1 MTKKAIAVI
10 ILEDIE
16 RIKESIMIKETL
28 EKIEQIS
35 ADTLAAIAESVSL
48 DAVNDIRVKILGK
61 KGELTA
67 VLKTMGKLSAEERP
81 VIGAK
86 ANEVREAVESA
97 IAEQMSRLKSL
108 NYETRLREEAIDV
121 TLPGKRVSLGKPHP
135 MSNVLSDMKEIFRAM
150 GYTVVTGPEI
160 EETRYVFDML
170 NTKEGHPARDESD
183 TFYIENDVVLRTQ
196 TSSVQIRTM
205 LENKPPIAIIS
216 PGRVFRRD
224 EFDATHSPV
233 FNQCEALVVD
243 KNITFAD
250 LKGTLETFMKRLYGD
265 SVRLRFRPHHFPYT
279 EPSAEVDLS
288 CFKCGGD
295 GCSMC
300 KGEGWIEMLGAGVV
314 HPQVLRNCGI
324 DPEVYSGFAFGVGLD
339 RITMMRYE
347 IDDLRH
353 MYENDLRFLKQ
364 F

>member
-1 MTKKAIAVI
+1 
-10 ILEDIE
+10 
-16 RIKESIMIKETL
+16 MIKET
-28 EKIEQIS
+28 IEQLEQLLNSTLTAVRDS
-35 ADTLAAIAESVSL
+35 ADLA
-48 DAVNDIRVKILGK
+48 AVNDVRVRMLGK

-67 VLKTMGKLSAEERP
+67 ILKTMGKLSADERP
-81 VIGAK
+81 IIGAR
-86 ANEVREAVESA
+86 ANEVREAVENA
-97 IAEQMSRLKSL
+97 ISEQTAKLKALS
-108 NYETRLREEAIDV
+108 YETGVKAETIDV
-121 TLPGKRVSLGKPHP
+121 TLPGKRFPAGKAHP
-135 MSNVLSDMKEIFRAM
+135 MSIVLDDLKGIFTAM
-150 GYTVVTGPEI
+150 GYTVVGGPEI
-160 EETRYVFDML
+160 EETRFVFDML
-170 NTKEGHPARDESD
+170 NTFEGHPARDERD
-183 TFYIENDVVLRTQ
+183 TFYVADDIVLRTQ

-216 PGRVFRRD
+216 PGRVYRRD

-233 FNQCEALVVD
+233 FHQCEALVVD

-265 SVRLRFRPHHFPYT
+265 SVKLRFRPHHFPYT

-288 CFKCGGD
+288 CFKCSGN

-324 DPEVYSGFAFGVGLD
+324 DPEVYSGFAFGVGLE

-347 IDDLRH
+347 IDDLRLL
-353 MYENDLRFLKQ
+353 YENDIRFLKQ